1 MRADMPSIAG
11 LLQAVDTVAAPARPE
26 TDVNVPTGVTPSSA
40 ALLAGLLF
48 VVIVSLWLWN
58 RRKKSTL

>member
-1 MRADMPSIAG
+1 MPTLAG
-11 LLQAVDTVAAPARPE
+11 LLQTVDTVAAPAQPE
-26 TDVNVPTGVTPSSA
+26 TDVIVPTGVTPSSA

-48 VVIVSLWLWN
+48 VVVVSLWLWN